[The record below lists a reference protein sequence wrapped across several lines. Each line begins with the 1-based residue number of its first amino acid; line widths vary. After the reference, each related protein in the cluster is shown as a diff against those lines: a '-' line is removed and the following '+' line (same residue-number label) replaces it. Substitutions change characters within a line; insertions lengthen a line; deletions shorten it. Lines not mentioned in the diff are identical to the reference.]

1 MIIEIFISLVVIKKF
16 VRPFKE
22 PDAKGRAR
30 QAFFFAGNMTKES
43 LPLIYQ
49 PCQNKILTLYQK
61 IF

>member
-1 MIIEIFISLVVIKKF
+1 LVVIKNF

-30 QAFFFAGNMTKES
+30 QAFFVLSGMTKAR
-43 LPLIYQ
+43 LPPAYQ
-49 PCQNKILTLYQK
+49 PCKNKILTLYQK

>member
-1 MIIEIFISLVVIKKF
+1 LKIFISLVVIKNF

-22 PDAKGRAR
+22 PDAKGRAH
-30 QAFFFAGNMTKES
+30 QAFFVLTGMTKAR

-49 PCQNKILTLYQK
+49 PCQNKNLTLYKK